1 MRLWMGLLLMS
12 ETGISCATRRSAG
25 FFGAGKMAFIPRTI
39 AKSVE
44 YCHATHRNTPKA
56 HTREDAHNGARRAHA
71 LLLREAQQEPDERRP
86 AADRHGSHGKDAGEN
101 TDERPLLHQARVR
114 RFPEL
119 LEEILVAL
127 EAERLKKVRGHRRPA
142 TPLRDSVPGDMRTQ
156 LSVSP
161 GEDLTPALAHC
172 WGRPA
177 FPVRGPRVGLGV

>member
-1 MRLWMGLLLMS
+1 MCPSSGALRESLASARPETMKSRKAAPTCGASSATPYTSFERSARISLMRLWMGLLLMS

-101 TDERPLLHQARVR
+101 TDERPQ
-114 RFPEL
+114 
-119 LEEILVAL
+119 I
-127 EAERLKKVRGHRRPA
+127 
-142 TPLRDSVPGDMRTQ
+142 
-156 LSVSP
+156 
-161 GEDLTPALAHC
+161 
-172 WGRPA
+172 GRA
-177 FPVRGPRVGLGV
+177 